1 MAKSKTPRDQQVSE
15 KMKADREKGKAV
27 QAEKA
32 ARASAGP
39 AERVADTHSGK
50 APVIQDRY
58 RGVVPA
64 LMKEFDYANVMEVP
78 KVAKVVVNIGIGEA
92 KDNDKALDAA
102 VGDVVTITGQKPAL
116 IKARKSVAAFK
127 LRAGQ
132 TVGIKATL
140 RGRRMW
146 YFLDKLLNVAL
157 PRIRD
162 FRGVSP
168 EGFDG
173 RGNYSLG
180 LREQVVF
187 PEIDYDKIDKLR
199 GLEVSIVT
207 TARTDDEAR
216 SLLTRLGMPFRKR

>member
-1 MAKSKTPRDQQVSE
+1 MSKAKVQQKKQDTKPAAPKAPGTKSEETPRLLVS
-15 KMKADREKGKAV
+15 
-27 QAEKA
+27 
-32 ARASAGP
+32 
-39 AERVADTHSGK
+39 
-50 APVIQDRY
+50 Y
-58 RGVVPA
+58 RDKIVPQ
-64 LMKEFDYANVMEVP
+64 MTKEFEYENVMQVP
-78 KVAKVVVNIGIGEA
+78 RVAKVTVNVGIGEG

-132 TVGIKATL
+132 TVGIKTTL

-162 FRGVSP
+162 FRGVNP

-173 RGNYSLG
+173 RGNYTLG
-180 LREQVVF
+180 LRE
-187 PEIDYDKIDKLR
+187 P
-199 GLEVSIVT
+199 
-207 TARTDDEAR
+207 TARSDDEAR

>member
-1 MAKSKTPRDQQVSE
+1 MAKAKQQQPKKE
-15 KMKADREKGKAV
+15 
-27 QAEKA
+27 A
-32 ARASAGP
+32 AP
-39 AERVADTHSGK
+39 K
-50 APVIQDRY
+50 APGTKSEQPPRMQTTY
-58 RGVVPA
+58 RENVMA
-64 LMKEFDYANVMEVP
+64 QLTKEFDYGNVMQVP
-78 KVAKVVVNIGIGEA
+78 RIEKIVVNVGIGEA

-102 VGDVVTITGQKPAL
+102 VGDITTITGQKPQL
-116 IKARKSVAAFK
+116 VKAKKSVAAFK

-132 TVGIKATL
+132 TVGIRTTL

-168 EGFDG
+168 DAFDG
-173 RGNYSLG
+173 RGNYTLG

-199 GLEVSIVT
+199 GLEVSIIT
-207 TARTDDEAR
+207 SARTDDEAR

>member
-1 MAKSKTPRDQQVSE
+1 VTKTKVRTQKPQKKAKVDTKPAAPKAPGTRAEAPPR
-15 KMKADREKGKAV
+15 MLIAYREK
-27 QAEKA
+27 
-32 ARASAGP
+32 
-39 AERVADTHSGK
+39 
-50 APVIQDRY
+50 I
-58 RGVVPA
+58 VPQ
-64 LMKEFDYANVMEVP
+64 LTKEFEYDNVMGVP
-78 KVAKVVVNIGIGEA
+78 RIAKVIVNVGIGEA

-102 VGDVVTITGQKPAL
+102 VGDMVTITGQKPAL

>member
-1 MAKSKTPRDQQVSE
+1 VAKAKQQQPKKEAAPKDPGTRSQEVPRLLTLYRDTV
-15 KMKADREKGKAV
+15 MKDM
-27 QAEKA
+27 
-32 ARASAGP
+32 
-39 AERVADTHSGK
+39 T
-50 APVIQDRY
+50 
-58 RGVVPA
+58 
-64 LMKEFDYANVMEVP
+64 KEFDYGNVMQVP
-78 KVAKVVVNIGIGEA
+78 RIDKVVINVGIGEA

-102 VGDVVTITGQKPAL
+102 VGDITTISGQKPQL
-116 IKARKSVAAFK
+116 VKAKKSVAAFK

-132 TVGIKATL
+132 TVGIKTTL

-146 YFLDKLLNVAL
+146 YFLDKLLNIAL

-162 FRGVSP
+162 FRGVKSD
-168 EGFDG
+168 GFDG

-199 GLEVSIVT
+199 GLEVSIIT

-216 SLLTRLGMPFRKR
+216 SLLTRLGMPFQKR

>member
-1 MAKSKTPRDQQVSE
+1 MAKAKQQQPKKE
-15 KMKADREKGKAV
+15 
-27 QAEKA
+27 A
-32 ARASAGP
+32 AP
-39 AERVADTHSGK
+39 K
-50 APVIQDRY
+50 APGTKSDQPPRLLVAY
-58 RGVVPA
+58 RDTVMKE
-64 LMKEFDYANVMEVP
+64 LTKEFDYGNVMQVP
-78 KVAKVVVNIGIGEA
+78 RVDKIVINVGIDEA
-92 KDNDKALDAA
+92 MDNDKALDAA
-102 VGDVVTITGQKPAL
+102 VGDITTISGQKPQL
-116 IKARKSVAAFK
+116 VKAKKSVAAFK

-132 TVGIKATL
+132 TVGIKTTL

-146 YFLDKLLNVAL
+146 YFLDKLLNIAL

-162 FRGVSP
+162 FRGVNP
-168 EGFDG
+168 DGFDG

-199 GLEVSIVT
+199 GLEVSIIT

>member
-1 MAKSKTPRDQQVSE
+1 MAKQKTQQQRPQQGARKEEKPKEPGTRSEAPPRMLTVY
-15 KMKADREKGKAV
+15 R
-27 QAEKA
+27 
-32 ARASAGP
+32 
-39 AERVADTHSGK
+39 DT
-50 APVIQDRY
+50 
-58 RGVVPA
+58 VVPQ
-64 LMKEFDYANVMEVP
+64 LTKEFDYANVMRVP
-78 KVAKVVVNIGIGEA
+78 RVAKVVVNIGIGEA

-102 VGDVVTITGQKPAL
+102 VGDVTTITGQKPAL
-116 IKARKSVAAFK
+116 IKARKSVANFK
-127 LRAGQ
+127 LREGQ
-132 TVGIKATL
+132 TIGIKTTL

-146 YFLDKLLNVAL
+146 YFLDKLVNVAL

-168 EGFDG
+168 DGFDG

-180 LREQVVF
+180 MREQVVF

-207 TARTDDEAR
+207 TARSDDEAR

>member
-1 MAKSKTPRDQQVSE
+1 VAKAKQQPKKE
-15 KMKADREKGKAV
+15 
-27 QAEKA
+27 A
-32 ARASAGP
+32 AP
-39 AERVADTHSGK
+39 K
-50 APVIQDRY
+50 APGTRSEAPPRMLQTY
-58 RGVVPA
+58 RDTITA
-64 LMKEFDYANVMEVP
+64 QLTKEFDYANVMQVP
-78 KVAKVVVNIGIGEA
+78 RVDKVVVNVGIGEA
-92 KDNDKALDAA
+92 KDSDKALDAA
-102 VGDVVTITGQKPAL
+102 VNDVTTITGQKPQL
-116 IKARKSVAAFK
+116 IKAKKSVAAFK

-132 TVGIKATL
+132 TVGIKTTL

-162 FRGVSP
+162 FRGVNP
-168 EGFDG
+168 DGFDG

-199 GLEVSIVT
+199 GLEVSIIT
-207 TARTDDEAR
+207 TARNDDEAR

>member
-1 MAKSKTPRDQQVSE
+1 MAKAKQQPKKEAAPKDPGTRSQEAPRLLTMYRDTV
-15 KMKADREKGKAV
+15 MKDM
-27 QAEKA
+27 
-32 ARASAGP
+32 
-39 AERVADTHSGK
+39 T
-50 APVIQDRY
+50 
-58 RGVVPA
+58 
-64 LMKEFDYANVMEVP
+64 KEFDYGNVMQVP
-78 KVAKVVVNIGIGEA
+78 RIDKIVINVGIGEA

-102 VGDVVTITGQKPAL
+102 VGDITTISGQKPQL
-116 IKARKSVAAFK
+116 VKAKKSVAAFK

-132 TVGIKATL
+132 TVGIKTTL

-146 YFLDKLLNVAL
+146 YFLDKLLNIAL

-162 FRGVSP
+162 FRGVKSD
-168 EGFDG
+168 GFDG

-199 GLEVSIVT
+199 GLEVSIIT

-216 SLLTRLGMPFRKR
+216 SLLTRLGMPFQKR